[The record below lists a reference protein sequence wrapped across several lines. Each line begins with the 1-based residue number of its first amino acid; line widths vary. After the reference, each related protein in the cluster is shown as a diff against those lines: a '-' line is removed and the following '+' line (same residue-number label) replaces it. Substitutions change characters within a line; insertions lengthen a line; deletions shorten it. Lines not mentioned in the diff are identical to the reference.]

1 MPSKSPKL
9 NSLIDKA
16 VFDYNLIQDGDR
28 ILIGASGGKDS
39 TALIQ
44 YFVNRSKRPDCN
56 FEYKALNILPDFAPE
71 FPLKIKELFTQWN
84 VPFESIKID
93 VTGRVKKGQKMS
105 CYWCSTQRR
114 TELLN
119 YAIKNG
125 YNKIALGHHMDDI
138 LETFLMNML
147 NKGELSTMIPNLKYD
162 NYPVTIIRP
171 LCYIA
176 QERIIEH
183 AQEQGYMGFVCTCNY
198 QENSERKLAAKKL
211 YELTGGDLQ
220 TKERLFSALKNV
232 NLKYLP

>member
-147 NKGELSTMIPNLKYD
+147 NKGELSTMIPSLKYD

-176 QERIIEH
+176 QKRIIEH
-183 AQEQGYMGFVCTCNY
+183 AQAQGYMGFVCTCNY